1 MASLTNKTIAS
12 TYKDLLQ
19 VSNSNS
25 GVDATLQTVE
35 DGEGT
40 SSSLKL
46 SDRQAEVLPA
56 ADGTAVFD
64 VSKSDGTSIL
74 SVDTTNSKVIAT
86 ELDIS
91 GNVDIDGTTNLDAV
105 DIDGEVNV
113 GGNYIVHDAG
123 RQNHVANTMPAPSM
137 HFNAD
142 TYGFIDSN
150 SKYDAGTN
158 DFSIEVRFKLETG
171 TQLFLSHIS
180 GWLVNGWVLRAF
192 DGGSGSNV
200 YRVRLDQDGS
210 GIGTLDYMPN
220 ATWEFGK
227 WVHAVF
233 TFDRSGNLTIY
244 QDGVSV
250 GTTSITSYSGAIS
263 SGSGK
268 FGLGTYTGNNAGSY
282 KDVEISNI
290 RWHNRLLSADEVKH
304 YYSGGSVPFKYQGAD
319 NTHRVTANATA
330 IDGSVSGA
338 SATAFELSGNDS
350 VYPRGGW
357 ALTSN
362 LEVGKT
368 YKVSFTATSATVD
381 GEATAGNWQCRL
393 YTSSGF
399 LDLNSYLVTQFSHG
413 SGANEII
420 FTNTGSSFSHIAF
433 KGLTTGT
440 NFKISNFDIRE
451 IGCVID
457 LDPSGVAS
465 DKWLDKSGN
474 DLHANMT
481 NGAVHNAPTSD
492 DGLVYEEGTFTPL
505 ICEASTTGNEM
516 SMNGEHVGTYTRI
529 GRIVHISINCGVN
542 GNGSANNNA
551 MAIKGLPYSCGG
563 SSATDRGFRSAF
575 SVSSAGGLA
584 LSSEVFVGQIY
595 PTEQIIR
602 LHKSDSNG
610 NLGVV
615 TRDQISTDGGW
626 VISGTYQ
633 I

>member
-1 MASLTNKTIAS
+1 MATLNGKKVSES
-12 TYKDLLQ
+12 YKDLLQ

-91 GNVDIDGTTNLDAV
+91 GNVDIDGTTNLDTV

-113 GGNYIVHDAG
+113 GGNYTVHDAG

-137 HFNAD
+137 HFNSD

-180 GWLVNGWVLRAF
+180 GWLVNGWVLRAY

-200 YRVRLDQDGS
+200 WRVRLDQDGTGLS
-210 GIGTLDYMPN
+210 TLDYNPN

-250 GTTSITSYSGAIS
+250 ATTSITSYSGAIS

-282 KDVEISNI
+282 KDVEISHI

-319 NTHRVTANATA
+319 NTHRITSGTAVGAGGGTINSSSSTA
-330 IDGSVSGA
+330 VNFS
-338 SATAFELSGNDS
+338 SAGTFNR
-350 VYPRGGW
+350 VGW
-357 ALTSN
+357 ALSSTMEKGKIYKISWTGLTSSSGNMQLRTSN
-362 LEVGKT
+362 SSVLNDNPGTNLGDFSGGAGSVT
-368 YKVSFTATSATVD
+368 HTATGEETHIHFKNLGHPTTFTV
-381 GEATAGNWQCRL
+381 T
-393 YTSSGF
+393 GF
-399 LDLNSYLVTQFSHG
+399 DV
-413 SGANEII
+413 
-420 FTNTGSSFSHIAF
+420 
-433 KGLTTGT
+433 
-440 NFKISNFDIRE
+440 RE

-492 DGLVYEEGTFTPL
+492 DGLVYEEGVHQVAITGHTSGEWDATSDDAYLNYVRIGNLVHVSGYLETQNDLGATGYIKITLPYASVTGL
-505 ICEASTTGNEM
+505 SHEADRQYGFCSISHGGSTVSGMTSGVYIPENLAYF
-516 SMNGEHVGTYTRI
+516 HVFYVQDDGTY
-529 GRIVHISINCGVN
+529 S
-542 GNGSANNNA
+542 
-551 MAIKGLPYSCGG
+551 Y
-563 SSATDRGFRSAF
+563 F
-575 SVSSAGGLA
+575 
-584 LSSEVFVGQIY
+584 
-595 PTEQIIR
+595 
-602 LHKSDSNG
+602 SDSNLDDTFKIR
-610 NLGVV
+610 LGF
-615 TRDQISTDGGW
+615 
-626 VISGTYQ
+626 TYR